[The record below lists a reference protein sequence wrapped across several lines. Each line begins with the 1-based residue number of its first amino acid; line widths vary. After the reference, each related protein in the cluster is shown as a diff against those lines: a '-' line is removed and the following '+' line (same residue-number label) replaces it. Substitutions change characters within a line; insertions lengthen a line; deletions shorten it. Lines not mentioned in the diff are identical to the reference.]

1 MSTLKRGLSIL
12 ETLAQAGQ
20 AIGFTEINTAL
31 GTINRASL
39 SAILKELM
47 QAGYIEK
54 SPESGLYSSGSRMTI
69 FLNIKEKGRTEYLI
83 KRYGNIMHEISR
95 KFDITV
101 ILFERVKNALIGIH
115 KQKTESS
122 ISMQNIGNVN
132 RIGSNSPWCKVLSN
146 PDMDFAYD
154 NQKAFKNMR
163 RLGFPLFDYKNNL
176 VGCLG
181 IGGTILQVTDKN
193 LEQIVKFIKNQLK
206 GTKYEK

>member
-12 ETLAQAGQ
+12 ETVAQAGH

-47 QAGYIEK
+47 QAEYIEK
-54 SPESGLYSSGSRMTI
+54 NRESGLYSSSSRMTV
-69 FLNIKEKGRTEYLI
+69 FLNVKEKGRTEYLI
-83 KRYGNIMHEISR
+83 KRYGDIIHKISR

-101 ILFERVKNALIGIH
+101 ILFERVKNILIGIH

-122 ISMQNIGNVN
+122 ISMQDIGNVN
-132 RIGSNSPWCKVLSN
+132 RIGSDSPWCKVLSN

-154 NQKAFKNMR
+154 DQKVFKNIR
-163 RLGFPLFDYKNNL
+163 RLGFPLFDYNNNL

-181 IGGTILQVTDKN
+181 IGGTILQITDKN

-206 GTKYEK
+206 GA

>member
-54 SPESGLYSSGSRMTI
+54 SPESGLYSSGSRMTV
-69 FLNIKEKGRTEYLI
+69 FLNVKEKGRTEYLV
-83 KRYGNIMHEISR
+83 KKHSNIMHEISR

-101 ILFERVKNALIGIH
+101 ILFERVKNVLVGIL
-115 KQKTESS
+115 KKKTETS
-122 ISMQNIGNVN
+122 INMQNIGNIN
-132 RIGSNSPWCKVLSN
+132 RIGSNLPWCEILSN
-146 PDMDFAYD
+146 PDIPFAYD
-154 NQKAFKNMR
+154 NQKVFKNMR
-163 RLGFPLFDYKNNL
+163 RLGFPLFDCKNNL

-181 IGGTILQVTDKN
+181 IGGTILQITDKN
-193 LEQIVKFIKNQLK
+193 LKQIVKFIKNQLK
-206 GTKYEK
+206 GIRI